1 MGKKTL
7 AQLKTGRDF
16 TDVLESN
23 LNLTDG
29 GTVAGAVA
37 LSSTLAVAGDATIT
51 GALIAGNQTVAAGNG
66 SGNSVVLDADATFH
80 FVTTATNS
88 SHITVAD
95 GVVGQIKFITHKT
108 RSNTTDLVIT
118 PTNFAAGA
126 TLTSNLGSRTV
137 GLVFD
142 GTNWQVISGEI
153 TGTAEMVIA

>member
-16 TDVLESN
+16 VDVLESN

-126 TLTSNLGSRTV
+126 TLT
-137 GLVFD
+137 
-142 GTNWQVISGEI
+142 
-153 TGTAEMVIA
+153 